1 MRCVSTPAAAAFE
14 RIGRLC
20 AGDLTVKRLRE
31 LVLAEIRRV
40 IAFDAH
46 VWLMTDPVT
55 RVGTSPLADVP
66 GLAWPDLPR
75 LGRWRYLTTLNR
87 WAELMDAGTP
97 VARLHER
104 TAGDLT
110 SSALWRESQRELGV
124 VDVAAIVFW
133 DRHGCWAWLDL
144 WRYTPAPPFTDL
156 DARFLTQLWSPLTTG
171 LGLAQARTF
180 VPDQV
185 PVPLQGPAVL
195 VLAPDLQVRMQ
206 TSAAVE
212 TLYRLNPPDDPIPA
226 IPAAAYNVAAAL
238 IAVEQ
243 HVPVGPAAWSRVHLG
258 HGRWVTLRAARIG
271 PTGAGEGDITVS
283 IEASSPAERLDVFAR
298 AHALTTREREILEH
312 LAHGEDTRTIAAHLV
327 VSDHTVNDHV
337 KAVLAKTG
345 STSRRTL
352 LSRITG
358 TT

>member
-1 MRCVSTPAAAAFE
+1 MWCVSTPAAAACE
-14 RIGRLC
+14 RIERLC

-110 SSALWRESQRELGV
+110 ASALWRESQRELGV

-144 WRYTPAPPFTDL
+144 WRYTPAPPFTDR

-171 LGLAQARTF
+171 LRLAQARTF

-185 PVPLQGPAVL
+185 PVPLEGPAVL
-195 VLAPDLQVRMQ
+195 VLDPDLQVRMQ

-212 TLYRLNPPDDPIPA
+212 TLYRLNPPDDPIPT

-238 IAVEQ
+238 IAIEQ